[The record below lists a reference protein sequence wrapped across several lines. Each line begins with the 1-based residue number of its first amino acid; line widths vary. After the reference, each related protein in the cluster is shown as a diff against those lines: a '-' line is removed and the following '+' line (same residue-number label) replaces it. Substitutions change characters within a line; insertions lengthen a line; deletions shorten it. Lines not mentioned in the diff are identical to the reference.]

1 MKVLAVME
9 ERGGGWHPASLEA
22 LAAAQRLAAVTD
34 GRASAAVLGADP
46 GERAADFAR
55 YELERVCA
63 IGHPVL
69 DPYTADAFTAALEQ
83 AIGDL
88 RPDYVLFPHTYRTRD
103 FGPKLAA
110 RLGRPF
116 VSDVTAFRTEDNG
129 VVFTRP
135 VFQGKFVADVRIAGD
150 APHFVS
156 VQAGAFRAD
165 AVAAGSCA
173 VEEIGVEIPAEA
185 VRTRPGEPF
194 REEAGAVDLTA
205 AERIVAAGRG
215 VKDESDLEMIRK
227 LAEALGA
234 EVAASRPVCDA
245 GWLPLSRQVGSSGQT
260 VAPKLYVA
268 VGISGA
274 IQHLVG
280 MKGSRVIVAI
290 NKDPGAPI
298 FEVADYGIVGDL
310 YEVVPALIEALKTG

>member
-1 MKVLAVME
+1 VLVVME
-9 ERGGGWHPASLEA
+9 ERGDGWHPASLEA
-22 LAAAQRLAAVTD
+22 LAAAQQLAAATGVK
-34 GRASAAVLGADP
+34 ASAAVLGADP
-46 GERAADFAR
+46 ANRAAEMAR
-55 YELERVCA
+55 YDLDR
-63 IGHPVL
+63 IYSISHPAL
-69 DPYTADAFTAALEQ
+69 APYTADAFTAALEQ
-83 AIGDL
+83 AIGRL
-88 RPDYVLFPHTYRTRD
+88 GPEYVLFAHTYRTRD
-103 FGPKLAA
+103 FAPKLAT
-110 RLGRPF
+110 RFGRPF
-116 VSDVTAFRTEDNG
+116 VSDVTAFGVEDG
-129 VVFTRP
+129 GLVLSRP
-135 VFQGKFVADVRIAGD
+135 VFQGKFLADVRIAAG
-150 APHFVS
+150 APRFFS

-165 AVAAGSCA
+165 AVAPGSAA
-173 VEEIGVEIPAEA
+173 VEKIAADVSAEA
-185 VRTRPGEPF
+185 VRTGPGEPF
-194 REEAGAVDLTA
+194 REDAGAVDLSA

-215 VKDESDLEMIRK
+215 VKSESDLELIRK

-280 MKGSRVIVAI
+280 MKGSKVIVAI

-310 YEVVPALIEALKTG
+310 YEVVPALIEALRQG